1 MSEAGVNFE
10 SGRGSGF
17 DTFLR
22 LALEVA
28 LSVFLTLPAIVLRRT
43 LLVAVENVLRALYT
57 DADEEVTSLLLS
69 RVGVILRLEC
79 KLRLNTLTRILAV
92 SLSPSR
98 VEVLTRSTDPLGTG
112 MLRSSTGTLISGEN
126 DSIKH
131 YASREINLLTV
142 ANFLDCPALQ
152 IIKAAFL
159 AYIQPSLSDPCN
171 YVRLRLFN
179 LDSYM

>member
-79 KLRLNTLTRILAV
+79 KLRLNTLTRMLAV

-112 MLRSSTGTLISGEN
+112 MLRSSTGTLISSEH
-126 DSIKH
+126 DYIKRI
-131 YASREINLLTV
+131 AGREIDPLTV
-142 ANFLDCPALQ
+142 ANFLDCPTLQ
-152 IIKAAFL
+152 IIKASFL
-159 AYIQPSLSDPCN
+159 AYI
-171 YVRLRLFN
+171 
-179 LDSYM
+179 